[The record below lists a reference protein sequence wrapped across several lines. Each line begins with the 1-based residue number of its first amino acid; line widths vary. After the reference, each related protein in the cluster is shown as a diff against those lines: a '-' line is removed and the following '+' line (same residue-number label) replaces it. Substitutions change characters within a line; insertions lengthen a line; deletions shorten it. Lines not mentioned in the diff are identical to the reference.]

1 MNELV
6 KKLREEA
13 GMTDDQISKAMLILK
28 DYIYGKVPP
37 MFSGVVDKF
46 LKDAFPADKGG
57 KTAPA
62 KEEDILD

>member
-6 KKLREEA
+6 RRLKEEA
-13 GMTDDQISKAMLILK
+13 GMTDEQISKALTILK
-28 DYIYGKVPP
+28 DYIYDKVPP

-46 LKDAFPADKGG
+46 LKDIPGTKSPAG
-57 KTAPA
+57 T